1 MSKNSVAYSP
11 KEELL
16 NTATHGLGG
25 FLGVIGLTLFFINY
39 FDHDDNL
46 KLITTSIYGVSL
58 TALMLA
64 SSLYH
69 GVTDT
74 TLKSKLKLFDHCA
87 IYLLI
92 AGTYTPLLVH
102 TIPSALGFSILTMVW
117 VCALLGI
124 GIKLKF
130 GSQYKKFSVIT
141 YLIMGW
147 LSLFVVYE
155 LVQVLPTL
163 ALLLLGGGGL
173 IYSSGVYFYMN
184 NKIPYN
190 HAIWHILVLIAAI
203 FHYLLIY
210 FYI

>member
-39 FDHDDNL
+39 FDHGDNL

-58 TALMLA
+58 TSLMLA

-102 TIPSALGFSILTMVW
+102 TIPSTLGFSILTMVW

-155 LVQVLPTL
+155 LIQALPTL

-190 HAIWHILVLIAAI
+190 HAIWHIFVLIAAI